1 MNLFNQFLTFN
12 LCLITKKLQILMVI
26 IFCDFLE
33 KVLTK
38 NNKIFFVNFKK
49 K

>member
-12 LCLITKKLQILMVI
+12 LCLITKKLQILMVKLI
-26 IFCDFLE
+26 CDFLE